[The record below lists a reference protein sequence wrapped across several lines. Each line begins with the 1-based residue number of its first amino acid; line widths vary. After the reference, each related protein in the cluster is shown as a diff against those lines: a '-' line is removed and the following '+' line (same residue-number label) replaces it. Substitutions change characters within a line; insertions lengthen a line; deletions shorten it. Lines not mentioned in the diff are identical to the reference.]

1 MKHIVKAIL
10 IAVLV
15 AAVAVVVLL
24 ALAPDVARGIFPEG

>member
-1 MKHIVKAIL
+1 MNRIVKAIFV
-10 IAVLV
+10 AVLV